1 MWLTGTSL
9 QSSYTAR
16 PQKALRGKIML
27 FRNEKKDDKE
37 PAGGSMRMPLLP
49 LRDIV
54 VFPHMVVPLFVGRQR
69 SIKALEEATQ
79 KQGPIFLSSQKDA
92 KTNEPTEDD
101 IYKIGTL
108 GTVVQM
114 LKLPDGTV
122 KVLIEGK
129 KRAQIARFVSHP
141 DFFMVEVDEAREVV
155 ERNTEIEALTREV
168 HTTFE
173 NYVKLKKK
181 IPPEMVMSVSSID
194 DPGRLADTIVAHLGI
209 KIEERQNLL
218 ETFNAAERLEKVL
231 AHMRAEIEILEVER
245 RIRSRV
251 KKQMERS
258 QKEYYLNEQMRA
270 IQKELGEKDE
280 FKNEIQEI
288 EEKIKQKKLSAEAK
302 DKVEKELKKLKMM
315 SPMSAEA
322 TVVRNYIDWII
333 SLPWNE
339 FTDDKLDINEAEKV
353 LEEDH
358 YGLEKV
364 KERILE
370 YLAVQSLVGKIKGPI
385 LCLVGPPGVGKTSL
399 GKSIAR
405 ATGRKFVRV
414 SLGGVRDEAEIRG
427 HRRTYI
433 GALPGKIVQSM
444 KKAGSSNPVFLMDEV
459 DKMSTDFR
467 GDPSSA
473 LLEVLDP
480 EQNTTFND
488 HYLDLDY
495 DLSKVLFITT
505 ANTLD
510 RIPRPLQD
518 RMEIIRIAG
527 YTELEKLS
535 IAKKYLLEKQ
545 KEANGLIPD
554 NVTFTD
560 NALLGVI
567 RNYTKEAGVRNL
579 EREIASIC
587 RKVAVE
593 VVKKDRNARIQ
604 VANNSLHKYLG
615 PIKYRYGKAENEVKI
630 GVTTGLAWTE
640 LGGELLATEVTIMP
654 GKGQLIITG
663 KLGDVMQESAQAA
676 MSYVRSRAV
685 EMGLEK
691 DFYQKIDV
699 HIHVP
704 EGAIP
709 KDGPSAGITMATSLV
724 SALIKAPVHNDLA
737 MTGEITLR
745 GTVLPIGG
753 LKEKILAAHRAGIK
767 HVLIPAENEKDI
779 EEIPATVL
787 KSVELSLVAHMDD
800 VLKKALVLDDP
811 DSLFKKAPVET
822 ETKDDT
828 AAFAEKV
835 DENPGAEILPQ

>member
-1 MWLTGTSL
+1 
-9 QSSYTAR
+9 
-16 PQKALRGKIML
+16 ML

-37 PAGGSMRMPLLP
+37 PAGGPMRMPLLP

-92 KTNEPTEDD
+92 KTNEPAEDD

-129 KRAQIARFVSHP
+129 KRAQIARFVNHP
-141 DFFMVEVDEAREVV
+141 DFFMVEVDEASEVV

-288 EEKIKQKKLSAEAK
+288 EEKLKQKKLSAEAK

-333 SLPWNE
+333 SLPWND

-433 GALPGKIVQSM
+433 GALPGKIIQFM

-480 EQNTTFND
+480 EQNATFND

-545 KEANGLIPD
+545 KESNGLTPE

-579 EREIASIC
+579 EREIAAIC

-593 VVKKDRNARIQ
+593 VVKKDRNTHIQ

-615 PIKYRYGKAENEVKI
+615 PIKYRYGKADNELKI
-630 GVTTGLAWTE
+630 GVATGLAWTE
-640 LGGELLATEVTIMP
+640 MGGELLATEVTIMP

-685 EMGLEK
+685 EMGLQK
-691 DFYQKIDV
+691 DFYQKLDV

-745 GTVLPIGG
+745 GSVLPIGG

-767 HVLIPAENEKDI
+767 RVLIPAENEKDI

-787 KSVELSLVAHMDD
+787 KGVELTLVAHMDD

-811 DSLFKKAPVET
+811 EMLFKRAPVEA
-822 ETKDDT
+822 ETKDDS
-828 AAFAEKV
+828 AAFADKV
-835 DENPGAEILPQ
+835 DEGSGAEILPQ

>member
-1 MWLTGTSL
+1 
-9 QSSYTAR
+9 
-16 PQKALRGKIML
+16 L